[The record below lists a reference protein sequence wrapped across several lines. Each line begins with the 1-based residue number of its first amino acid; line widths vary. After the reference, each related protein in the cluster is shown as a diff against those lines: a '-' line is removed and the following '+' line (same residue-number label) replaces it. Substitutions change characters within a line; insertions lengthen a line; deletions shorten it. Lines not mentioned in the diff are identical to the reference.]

1 MERGRREVGERLERG
16 WREVGERLA
25 RGWREVGE
33 MVESG
38 WREVGVLNIPNKES
52 LQLPLKVKMVFLK
65 ALQATQDFLLESAF
79 ENLLL

>member
-1 MERGRREVGERLERG
+1 
-16 WREVGERLA
+16 
-25 RGWREVGE
+25 

-38 WREVGVLNIPNKES
+38 WREIQVLNIPNKES